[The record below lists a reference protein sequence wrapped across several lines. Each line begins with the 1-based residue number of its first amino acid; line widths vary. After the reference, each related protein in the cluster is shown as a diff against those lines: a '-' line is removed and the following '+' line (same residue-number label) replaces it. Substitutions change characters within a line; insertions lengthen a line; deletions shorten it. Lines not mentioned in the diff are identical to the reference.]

1 MIEPYKGATEFPQPF
16 SRWLEIF
23 RNDHNTIPRQISGS
37 GTPEGVI
44 FAAASSRYY
53 DTAGPIRLYVKTTGS
68 NVNTGWEAY
77 DTAGSVVQYA
87 AALTAD
93 ASVTDASTICEIAAV
108 PAGYYRLHC
117 YIKFTI
123 ATNGTVGIRIAGA
136 AVTSSV
142 SLLRYFTEAVNAPAT
157 PFRAHVGL
165 FDSAVFATLTTANEW
180 ICEVNGMFQV
190 DTAGTVHVKFNE
202 GTGTF
207 GTAREAS
214 ILTLH
219 RP

>member
-1 MIEPYKGATEFPQPF
+1 MIEPYKGPGEFGQNYL
-16 SRWLEIF
+16 RWLEIF
-23 RNDHNTIPRQISGS
+23 RNDFNTIPQQLTGS

-53 DTAGPIRLYVKTTGS
+53 DTAGPTRLYVKTTGS

-77 DTAGSVVQYA
+77 DTSGSVVQLA

-93 ASVTDASTICEIAAV
+93 TAVGDNDTICEIAAV
-108 PAGYYRLHC
+108 PAAYYRVHC
-117 YIKFTI
+117 YIKFTVT
-123 ATNGTVGIRIAGA
+123 ANGTFGIRIAGA
-136 AVTSSV
+136 ATVSST
-142 SLLRYFTEAVNAPAT
+142 SLLRYFTEAVTAPAT
-157 PFRAHVGL
+157 PFRAHQG
-165 FDSAVFATLTTANEW
+165 FDAGGFATLTTANEW
-180 ICEVNGMFQV
+180 ICEINGMLQV
-190 DTAGTVHVKFNE
+190 DTAGTIHVKFDE
-202 GTGTF
+202 GTGTL